1 MPYFAAVFA
10 QTESGW
16 IATEADVGMSEQP
29 EDVTDLLREAS
40 LEASGELVVLL
51 VEDNDAWFGVVR
63 LDGEEDPR
71 VFVSDASAAKV
82 GGLGELLLELATDGL
97 EAKADGDPVGDP
109 TVLADLGTGEDRL
122 LGLADRAVPTDAIEE
137 IAEKAGFADE
147 LDSLRG

>member
-10 QTESGW
+10 QTDSGW
-16 IATEADVGMSEQP
+16 LATEADLAESEQP
-29 EDVTDLLREAS
+29 SDVTDLLREAS
-40 LEASGELVVLL
+40 LEASGELVLLL

-71 VFVSDASAAKV
+71 VFVSDASAAKG
-82 GGLGELLLELATDGL
+82 GGLGGLLLDLVTDGL

-109 TVLADLGTGEDRL
+109 TVLGDLGTGEERL
-122 LGLADRAVPTDAIEE
+122 LGLSDRAVPTDAIEE
-137 IAEKAGFADE
+137 IAEKGGFADE